1 MEEKAHGLQPVGVDR
16 PTTHHNLTREPMPAN
31 VYECMFLLDP
41 TKVAG
46 NVAEATKQIHSL
58 LERNSCEILA
68 SRPWAGEEPR
78 KLTYSIGVHK
88 KGLYYLTYF
97 RSEGKNLK
105 NLEHDCALNEM
116 ILRLMVLK
124 IDPKLVDIMLQVGK
138 DEHALALQSVTS
150 EAAEGEGEGMRPPPD
165 DDGRPR
171 RRRFGGRDGD

>member
-1 MEEKAHGLQPVGVDR
+1 
-16 PTTHHNLTREPMPAN
+16 MPAN
-31 VYECMFLLDP
+31 VYECLFLLDP

-46 NVAEATKQIHSL
+46 NVAEATKQLHSL
-58 LERNSCEILA
+58 LERSSCEVLV
-68 SRPWAGEEPR
+68 SRTWAGEEPR
-78 KLTYSIGVHK
+78 KLTYAIGAHK

-97 RSEGKNLK
+97 RTEGKNVR

-150 EAAEGEGEGMRPPPD
+150 EAEGNGDGGSRPPSD